1 MAEQLVSR
9 VKRLVSGGVNS
20 IVDAVENASPEL
32 VMKEAIREVESAID
46 EVRDELGKVLANKH
60 LASRRLMD
68 ANAKHESLGDQIEM
82 AVKEGRDDLAEA
94 AISRQMDLESQIP
107 VLEAAVSDADAEE
120 AELESYVEAL
130 QARRR
135 EMDEELAAFKESR
148 AEQSSLNEAGE
159 PVASSGAERKI
170 TKAERAF
177 DRVMRESSGLP
188 GSGGSSRGDAA
199 KLAEL
204 EKMSRDNR
212 IKERLAAL
220 KAGQTDENAK

>member
-1 MAEQLVSR
+1 MSEQLVSR

-20 IVDAVENASPEL
+20 LVDAVENASPEM

-46 EVRDELGKVLANKH
+46 EVRDELGRVLANKH

-68 ANAKHESLGDQIEM
+68 ANTKHETLAEQIEM
-82 AVKEGRDDLAEA
+82 AVNEGRDDLAEA

-107 VLEAAVSDADAEE
+107 VLESAVSDAGTEE
-120 AELESYVEAL
+120 AELESYIEAL

-148 AEQSSLNEAGE
+148 EDDSSLDENGQ
-159 PVASSGAERKI
+159 PSGGSSTERKV

-177 DRVMRESSGLP
+177 DRVMRDASGLP
-188 GSGGSSRGDAA
+188 GSATGSRGDAA

-204 EKMSRDNR
+204 EKMSRSNR
-212 IKERLAAL
+212 IKERLAAA
-220 KAGQTDENAK
+220 KAKSSENS

>member
-1 MAEQLVSR
+1 MMAPAALWVLVSFHPPQT
-9 VKRLVSGGVNS
+9 
-20 IVDAVENASPEL
+20 I
-32 VMKEAIREVESAID
+32 
-46 EVRDELGKVLANKH
+46 LA
-60 LASRRLMD
+60 LL
-68 ANAKHESLGDQIEM
+68 
-82 AVKEGRDDLAEA
+82 
-94 AISRQMDLESQIP
+94 P
-107 VLEAAVSDADAEE
+107 TCAVSDADAEE

-188 GSGGSSRGDAA
+188 GSGGSSRGS
-199 KLAEL
+199 
-204 EKMSRDNR
+204 SRAPSSTGRARSGSSRRTATRASRPTSDTTR
-212 IKERLAAL
+212 R
-220 KAGQTDENAK
+220 QS

>member
-1 MAEQLVSR
+1 MRAANQKEGQAKAGLLSPAGELEQ
-9 VKRLVSGGVNS
+9 
-20 IVDAVENASPEL
+20 
-32 VMKEAIREVESAID
+32 SA
-46 EVRDELGKVLANKH
+46 
-60 LASRRLMD
+60 
-68 ANAKHESLGDQIEM
+68 AKEM
-82 AVKEGRDDLAEA
+82 ANFATLGTDVALKEF
-94 AISRQMDLESQIP
+94 QIK
-107 VLEAAVSDADAEE
+107 A
-120 AELESYVEAL
+120 
-130 QARRR
+130 
-135 EMDEELAAFKESR
+135 
-148 AEQSSLNEAGE
+148 SLNEAGE

-220 KAGQTDENAK
+220 KAGQTDENVK